1 VSDGPSFGVFPL
13 LLFPALQGPSRISG
27 PELIKVRTRKNIIM
41 TLNTGKYPSP
51 RSRQP
56 IVTKPTQAA
65 VAVAFSQ
72 NPPKKA
78 KAAPSRAEI
87 SMKAYEIWLSQ
98 GQKPGHDQE
107 HWFQAEMQ
115 LSRN

>member
-1 VSDGPSFGVFPL
+1 LGVFPL

-27 PELIKVRTRKNIIM
+27 PEQTKVRTRKNIIM

-51 RSRQP
+51 NSRESGT
-56 IVTKPTQAA
+56 TKPTQAP
-65 VAVAFSQ
+65 VASATLRT
-72 NPPKKA
+72 PAKKA
-78 KAAPSRAEI
+78 KTASSQEEI

-98 GQKPGHDQE
+98 GRKQGFDQE

-115 LSRN
+115 LSQN